1 GKRSELSA
9 KLAAV
14 KTKLDQKL
22 MSIDNTKWQ
31 EILERPKLK
40 EVAFV
45 LNEYREK
52 AKDQLPADQEMI
64 INDLAVDGYQGWEQ
78 MYDAM
83 DGNMEVVVEE
93 EGEVNTKSV
102 SQAANKITEPN
113 RAVRTH
119 VYGQLAKSWSEQ
131 ANLFGQTLNHLGGS
145 RLQTSKYRCW
155 EDVLK

>member
-1 GKRSELSA
+1 PTWDLEVIFTSSSESKQVHTYIDNIKKEIGNLAARVEQFTTNPPETLEKIIDNLERTVKKLREAGDFISCLSAQNMKDEQADLLVGKRSELSA

-52 AKDQLPADQEMI
+52 AKD
-64 INDLAVDGYQGWEQ
+64 
-78 MYDAM
+78 
-83 DGNMEVVVEE
+83 
-93 EGEVNTKSV
+93 
-102 SQAANKITEPN
+102 
-113 RAVRTH
+113 
-119 VYGQLAKSWSEQ
+119 
-131 ANLFGQTLNHLGGS
+131 
-145 RLQTSKYRCW
+145 
-155 EDVLK
+155 